1 MILSNCSDKNH
12 CNNKIDLINNN
23 DSIPILNLDISKS
36 SDKIRQE
43 LNELFSTELCGKCS
57 LIDFKIPLNVENKN
71 IYLKVMTDFD
81 SPICEN
87 CPIPMRL
94 REYYSI
100 IINDSNQLLVED
112 ENTEIK
118 NLESKIDLFLS
129 KIGDDELTPKSI
141 KKLIFKIDWTKKTN
155 TGFLNKVLNILLES
169 YTNYIK
175 EKTVIRGK
183 DFCLL
188 ENKEILELQENFPL
202 RIEFDLGKQR
212 KYSEIIKQNFDN
224 RTLEIE

>member
-12 CNNKIDLINNN
+12 CNNEIDLINNN

-36 SDKIRQE
+36 SEKIRQE
-43 LNELFSTELCGKCS
+43 LNELFSNKLCGKCS
-57 LIDFKIPLNVENKN
+57 LIDFKIPLNVDGKN

-94 REYYSI
+94 RKYYSI

-112 ENTEIK
+112 ENIEIK
-118 NLESKIDLFLS
+118 NLESNIDLFLS
-129 KIGDDELTPKSI
+129 KIGNDELTPESI

-155 TGFLNKVLNILLES
+155 PDFLNKVLNILLKS

-175 EKTVIRGK
+175 EKAMIREK

-188 ENKEILELQENFPL
+188 ENKEISQLQENFPL
-202 RIEFDLGKQR
+202 RIEFDLGKQK

-224 RTLEIE
+224 RNIKIE